1 MFNTFIQILLII
13 TILMLIY
20 LCGVAIVMVTTDFIE
35 KHKNSIRK
43 ENERLKEEI
52 KKLKS

>member
-13 TILMLIY
+13 MILMLIY
-20 LCGVAIVMVTTDFIE
+20 LCGIAIISATTDFIE
-35 KHKNSIRK
+35 NRKNSIRE
-43 ENERLKEEI
+43 ENKRLKEEI